1 MNVKIVKLM
10 NGDEIICDLEET
22 KTKLKV
28 NKPLLLAFQENR
40 LVFVPF
46 MQYTTAMDGFELQ
59 HASVLFVT
67 DPVDS
72 LINDYQMATSQILT
86 PPQAVT
92 PSKKKSLLR
101 AVE

>member
-1 MNVKIVKLM
+1 MNVKIVKLV

-28 NKPLLLAFQENR
+28 SKPLLLAFQENR

-46 MQYTTAMDGFELQ
+46 MQYTTAMEGFELQ

-86 PPQAVT
+86 PPQAAT
-92 PSKKKSLLR
+92 TGKKSLLR

>member
-1 MNVKIVKLM
+1 MNVKIVKLV

-22 KTKLKV
+22 KTKLKIS
-28 NKPLLLAFQENR
+28 KPLLLAFQENR

-46 MQYTTAMDGFELQ
+46 MQYTTAMEGFELQ

-86 PPQAVT
+86 PPQAAT
-92 PSKKKSLLR
+92 TGKKSLLR

>member
-1 MNVKIVKLM
+1 MNVKIVKLV

-28 NKPLLLAFQENR
+28 TKPLLLAFQENR

-46 MQYTTAMDGFELQ
+46 MQYTTAMEGFELQ

-86 PPQAVT
+86 PPQAAT
-92 PSKKKSLLR
+92 GGKKSLLR